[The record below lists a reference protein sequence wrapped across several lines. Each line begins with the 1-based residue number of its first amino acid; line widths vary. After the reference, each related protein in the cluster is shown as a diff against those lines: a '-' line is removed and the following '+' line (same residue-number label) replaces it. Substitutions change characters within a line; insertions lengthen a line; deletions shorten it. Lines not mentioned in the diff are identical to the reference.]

1 MADNIFSVSNVND
14 KIFNNILSDIDRGTQ
29 SEIPQPIVIIG
40 VDGSGKSTLL
50 RQLYTATVQSGHA
63 SVWID
68 GRSIFSVKDILSHT
82 GIGSNSVIFI
92 DDIDFF
98 FTRCSY
104 TEQYELRSL
113 LYNEGA
119 PMLIGTV
126 EKLLPAFSEYKAP
139 FFEGLKLVYI
149 PPVTL
154 DDTTGIS
161 FSNPEEKERAQILF
175 RLLPKTIRS
184 VNIVRNIIRNNDNA
198 KLDIAVLL
206 SEFSYQYKHI
216 YQSLPI
222 YSQQILSAIG
232 NAPSPGQL
240 LSDFRETT
248 GLPTSVLSI
257 YLRNLCTAGIL
268 TVDNSIKKKYRYAVK
283 DPLFGEWLS
292 NSHQSSV
299 GV

>member
-1 MADNIFSVSNVND
+1 MAYKIPSASNIND
-14 KIFNNILSDIDRGTQ
+14 KIFNIILSDINKGIH
-29 SEIPQPIVIIG
+29 SEIPQPIVIVG

-50 RQLYTATVQSGHA
+50 RQLYNATVQSGHSA
-63 SVWID
+63 VWID

-82 GIGSNSVIFI
+82 TGIESNSVIFI

-104 TEQYELRSL
+104 NEQYELRSL

-126 EKLLPAFSEYKAP
+126 EKILPAFSEYKAP
-139 FFEGLKLVYI
+139 FFEGLKFIYI

-154 DDTTGIS
+154 YGNS
-161 FSNPEEKERAQILF
+161 GVLFSNPKENERAQKLLQ
-175 RLLPKTIRS
+175 LLPKTIRS
-184 VNIVRNIIRNNDNA
+184 VNIIRNIIHNSSNA
-198 KLDIAVLL
+198 KLDVTMLI
-206 SEFSYQYKHI
+206 SEFDSKYKQI
-216 YQSLPI
+216 YQSLPT

-232 NAPSPGQL
+232 NTLAPGQL
-240 LSDFRETT
+240 LSDIRETT

-268 TVDNSIKKKYRYAVK
+268 TVDKSMKKGYKYAIK

-292 NSHQSSV
+292 FNPIES
-299 GV
+299 